1 MMMFKVMIVKIEI
14 IVMMFKVMIEMIVSC
29 STTAFATCSRDSSV
43 KPAIVATLSHQG
55 FRPWKQYRDNIE
67 QHILSVIALIFT
79 LREQGLLSLFI
90 DPRVSILPILPN
102 IGEFVR
108 VMLKWNYF
116 GKMLYLHACHCIAL
130 YMVSDHRGSIQLFL
144 WRGS

>member
-1 MMMFKVMIVKIEI
+1 M
-14 IVMMFKVMIEMIVSC
+14 
-29 STTAFATCSRDSSV
+29 
-43 KPAIVATLSHQG
+43 KPAIVASLSHQG

-102 IGEFVR
+102 IGKVVS
-108 VMLKWNYF
+108 VML
-116 GKMLYLHACHCIAL
+116 
-130 YMVSDHRGSIQLFL
+130 
-144 WRGS
+144 

>member
-29 STTAFATCSRDSSV
+29 STTAFATCSSRDSSV
-43 KPAIVATLSHQG
+43 KPAIVASLSHQG

-102 IGEFVR
+102 IGKFVC
-108 VMLKWNYF
+108 VM
-116 GKMLYLHACHCIAL
+116 
-130 YMVSDHRGSIQLFL
+130 
-144 WRGS
+144 

>member
-1 MMMFKVMIVKIEI
+1 MMFKVMIVKIEI

-43 KPAIVATLSHQG
+43 EPAIVASLSHQG

-79 LREQGLLSLFI
+79 LRE
-90 DPRVSILPILPN
+90 
-102 IGEFVR
+102 
-108 VMLKWNYF
+108 
-116 GKMLYLHACHCIAL
+116 
-130 YMVSDHRGSIQLFL
+130 
-144 WRGS
+144 

>member
-1 MMMFKVMIVKIEI
+1 MWYKFCPKNAKNGIFKCGGGGDGHVARLTIKMTFKENVMMMMMMLKVMIVL
-14 IVMMFKVMIEMIVSC
+14 IVSC

-43 KPAIVATLSHQG
+43 KPAIVASLSHQG

-79 LREQGLLSLFI
+79 LTEQGLLSLFI

-102 IGEFVR
+102 IGKVVS
-108 VMLKWNYF
+108 VML
-116 GKMLYLHACHCIAL
+116 
-130 YMVSDHRGSIQLFL
+130 
-144 WRGS
+144 